1 MQFPYLDEP
10 MRAVPGSPEMLI
22 PQASGTGLRSGCS
35 AVSAVGVGQ
44 LLAAFVCFSGLV
56 GIHSA
61 DGAERLRMVG
71 PPPAEEA
78 VRDLMESVAST
89 CNRRLFTEFMS
100 HFTPRRAA
108 SIRSRMETRFIQTDI
123 VMEVQNAI
131 VLSHTDERIVFGV
144 RYAWSETPGP
154 KRLFASKVTAVKVA
168 ASWKIDR
175 EQVQSQREEAHVTA
189 TAAAHRFDFG
199 GGGVVALHP
208 TDDFLPLDIP
218 RRPGGCANG
227 RCAVR

>member
-1 MQFPYLDEP
+1 MQFPYLDET
-10 MRAVPGSPEMLI
+10 MRAVPKSPEMLI
-22 PQASGTGLRSGCS
+22 PKTSGTASRSGRS
-35 AVSAVGVGQ
+35 ALSAVGVGQ

-108 SIRSRMETRFIQTDI
+108 AIRSQMETRFIQTDI
-123 VMEVQNAI
+123 VMEIQNAI

-175 EQVQSQREEAHVTA
+175 EQVQSQREETHVTA
-189 TAAAHRFDFG
+189 SAAAHRFDFG
-199 GGGVVALHP
+199 GGGVVALNP
-208 TDDFLPLDIP
+208 NDDFLPRDIP
-218 RRPGGCANG
+218 RRPGGCVNG

>member
-1 MQFPYLDEP
+1 MQFPYLDET
-10 MRAVPGSPEMLI
+10 MRAVPKSPEMLI
-22 PQASGTGLRSGCS
+22 PKTSGTASRSGRS
-35 AVSAVGVGQ
+35 ALSAVGVGQ

-61 DGAERLRMVG
+61 DGAERLRMVE

-108 SIRSRMETRFIQTDI
+108 AIRSQMETRFIQTDI
-123 VMEVQNAI
+123 VMEIQNAI

-175 EQVQSQREEAHVTA
+175 EQVQSQREETHVTA
-189 TAAAHRFDFG
+189 SAAAHRFDFG
-199 GGGVVALHP
+199 GGGVVALNP
-208 TDDFLPLDIP
+208 NDDFLPRDIP

>member
-1 MQFPYLDEP
+1 MQVPYLDEP

-22 PQASGTGLRSGCS
+22 PKTSGTASRSGCS
-35 AVSAVGVGQ
+35 ALSAVGVGQ
-44 LLAAFVCFSGLV
+44 LVTAFVCFSGLV

-78 VRDLMESVAST
+78 VRDLMDSVAST

-100 HFTPRRAA
+100 HFTPRQATA
-108 SIRSRMETRFIQTDI
+108 IRSRMETRFVQSDI
-123 VMEVQNAI
+123 VMEIQDAI
-131 VLSHTDERIVFGV
+131 VLSHSDERIVFGV
-144 RYAWSETPGP
+144 RYAWHEQPGP

-189 TAAAHRFDFG
+189 TAASHRFDFG
-199 GGGVVALHP
+199 GGGVVALNP
-208 TDDFLPLDIP
+208 TDDFLPHDIP
-218 RRPGGCANG
+218 RRQGGCVNG
-227 RCAVR
+227 RCGL

>member
-175 EQVQSQREEAHVTA
+175 EQVQSQREEAHVTV

-199 GGGVVALHP
+199 GGGVVALDP
-208 TDDFLPLDIP
+208 SDDFLPLDIP
-218 RRPGGCANG
+218 RRAGGCANG
-227 RCAVR
+227 RCGL

>member
-1 MQFPYLDEP
+1 MQFPYLDET
-10 MRAVPGSPEMLI
+10 MRAVPKSPEMLI
-22 PQASGTGLRSGCS
+22 PKTSGTASRSGRS
-35 AVSAVGVGQ
+35 ALSAVGVGQ

-108 SIRSRMETRFIQTDI
+108 AIRSQMETRFIQTDI
-123 VMEVQNAI
+123 VMEIQNAI

-144 RYAWSETPGP
+144 RYAWNETPGP

-175 EQVQSQREEAHVTA
+175 EQVQSQREETHVTA
-189 TAAAHRFDFG
+189 SAAAHRFDFG
-199 GGGVVALHP
+199 GGGVVALNP
-208 TDDFLPLDIP
+208 NDDFLPRDIP
-218 RRPGGCANG
+218 RRPGGCVNG
-227 RCAVR
+227 RCGL